1 MGDCG
6 QKDGGEIDTR
16 AGLDSVIKQCP
27 PLTTTQS
34 RFEERHPSKQ
44 DMFVIMRSSTN
55 RFYIDQVLDL
65 YKRGANSRYGSV
77 ELASS
82 AQGLSW
88 LSLRVYLPLQLTL
101 ESDDDDDADADE
113 NPPDFTCTLR
123 NNKYHLHTHAPADH
137 LIYHLG
143 RNALL
148 GDNQLRKSLAPLAA
162 SHWKAVQ
169 CTKAVIKQHLHTR
182 PQNTYSRRKNIRDSA
197 EGIAYPF
204 ITSTPTSLSLLN
216 IL

>member
-1 MGDCG
+1 MQASIPSLSNVPLLQLPNLASKNVTLRSKICLLLCARLP
-6 QKDGGEIDTR
+6 T
-16 AGLDSVIKQCP
+16 AFTLIKY
-27 PLTTTQS
+27 S
-34 RFEERHPSKQ
+34 
-44 DMFVIMRSSTN
+44 ISTN
-55 RFYIDQVLDL
+55 GVPIHAMAMDQ
-65 YKRGANSRYGSV
+65 
-77 ELASS
+77 
-82 AQGLSW
+82 LSW
-88 LSLRVYLPLQLTL
+88 LRVLRVYLGCLKSLRVYLPLQLTL